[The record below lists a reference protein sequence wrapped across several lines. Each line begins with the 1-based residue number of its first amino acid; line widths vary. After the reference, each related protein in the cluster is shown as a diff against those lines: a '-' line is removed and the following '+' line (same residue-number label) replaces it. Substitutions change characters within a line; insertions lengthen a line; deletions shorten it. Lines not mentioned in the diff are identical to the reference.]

1 MRKRGFTL
9 VEIMIVVAI
18 IALLAAIAI
27 PNLLRARLQAN
38 ESAAQAALKTVA
50 TAEITWRSANPDYA
64 TLVELGAP
72 AVGPAYIDAVLAAG
86 QKNGYNFATPAIV
99 AGSDAFVCNAVP
111 TTPNVSGV
119 RHFCITEDGVVRTDA
134 AIVAT
139 TTHAVCQ
146 GPPGYAATQP

>member
-50 TAEITWRSANPDYA
+50 TAEITFRAGSSKYATLSELGSANP
-64 TLVELGAP
+64 P
-72 AVGPAYIDAVLAAG
+72 YIDSTLASG
-86 QKNGYNFATPAIV
+86 TKNGYKV
-99 AGSDAFVCNAVP
+99 AMISNVVPEQFMCSAVP
-111 TTPNVSGV
+111 VTASVTGV
-119 RHFCITEDGVVRTDA
+119 RSFCVTEDGVIRVQNTGGSIDDYNACKALSPA
-134 AIVAT
+134 A
-139 TTHAVCQ
+139 
-146 GPPGYAATQP
+146 P